1 VGDLRPD
8 VAGIAVE
15 GDEGFAAA
23 VIAAASLASVLDH
36 ARLRAIAEQTIRR
49 RRAAIERGTI
59 GTSRARVRA
68 RNVDLLVVA
77 GYAAAMG

>member
-1 VGDLRPD
+1 LVRVGT
-8 VAGIAVE
+8 
-15 GDEGFAAA
+15 F
-23 VIAAASLASVLDH
+23 
-36 ARLRAIAEQTIRR
+36 
-49 RRAAIERGTI
+49 